1 MKQHRLN
8 VQGLACPLPLLKAKQ
23 ALSAIDPGDQLAI
36 TATDAGSF
44 RDIPAF
50 IQQTNHQLIECLK
63 NNGIYQFVI
72 QKGVLT
78 PS

>member
-1 MKQHRLN
+1 MKEHLLN
-8 VQGLACPLPLLKAKQ
+8 VQGLSCPLPLLKAKQ
-23 ALSAIDPGDQLAI
+23 ALSAIDPGDQLAV

-50 IQQTNHQLIECLK
+50 IQQTNHQLIECL
-63 NNGIYQFVI
+63 NVDGIYQFVI
-72 QKGVLT
+72 QKETST